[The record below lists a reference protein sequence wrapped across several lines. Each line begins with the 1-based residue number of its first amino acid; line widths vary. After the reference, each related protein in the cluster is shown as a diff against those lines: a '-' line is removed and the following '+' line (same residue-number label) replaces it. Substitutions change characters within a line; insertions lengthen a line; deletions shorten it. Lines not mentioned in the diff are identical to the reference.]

1 MFVHTFRR
9 RHEDACH
16 RFAIRS
22 PTDPEEAPRAQ
33 PSLGH
38 LLRPRIETLQHGG
51 RSGISLHFIGGFSP
65 SYASQ
70 TIHPE
75 TVNKHLVEL
84 STEVNTAIIAKL
96 RAQHDSATKLGW
108 YGPFVGIQMDM
119 TTVFNTKYITVPL
132 SFVSEDWC
140 MERVTVCTKAFP
152 GKHTQDEIEP
162 WVRKVSLFLYTWYGG
177 NGHVFV

>member
-16 RFAIRS
+16 RFALRS
-22 PTDPEEAPRAQ
+22 PTDDQEGAPRAQ
-33 PSLGH
+33 PSLRH

-51 RSGISLHFIGGFSP
+51 RSGISLLHRWILTIVRVSDDPPGDGQQAPDRAIDGG
-65 SYASQ
+65 Q
-70 TIHPE
+70 HCDHC
-75 TVNKHLVEL
+75 K
-84 STEVNTAIIAKL
+84 TARTTRLGHQA
-96 RAQHDSATKLGW
+96 GW

-119 TTVFNTKYITVPL
+119 TTVFNTEYITMAL
-132 SFVSEDWC
+132 SFVSEDWG

-162 WVRKVSLFLYTWYGG
+162 WIRKVSLFLYTWYDG
-177 NGHVFV
+177 NGHAFV